1 MDITQK
7 DIDRN
12 IYPLDTKG
20 FWNTTFNL
28 EIAFSEWIN
37 SKFLN

>member
-1 MDITQK
+1 MGIAQK

-12 IYPLDTKG
+12 INPLDTKG
-20 FWNTTFNL
+20 FWYKTFNL
-28 EIAFSEWIN
+28 EIDFSEWIN